1 MLLIEIDGSE
11 GEGGGQLLRCSVALS
26 ALTGREVRVFNIRAK
41 RPKAGLAHQHL
52 AAVRGVAALCEAR
65 VKGDS
70 IGSREL
76 VFSPGAIIGG
86 RRRFDVGSAGSVS
99 LVLQACILPALRSE
113 KNTVLEITGG
123 TNVRW
128 SPPVDYYINVL
139 FPILKKMGVGI
150 HMRIDARGFYPEG
163 GGKVTVEVEPAKELA
178 PIDLS
183 ARGELKRLRGIC
195 FSQNLPEHVS
205 KRISHSAKKSF
216 LDEGEMH
223 IESDMSNGGSTGAGI
238 CLFAEYENTILGA
251 DALGERGV
259 PSEKVGTAAAEALKK
274 ETSGAGTL
282 DVHSSDQ
289 LITFLALTR
298 SGSVFRIREMSEH
311 LKTQMW
317 LIPRFLDVGF
327 EVKTIP
333 GGFEIVV
340 P

>member
-41 RPKAGLAHQHL
+41 RPKTGLAHQHL

-76 VFSPGAIIGG
+76 VFSPGTIIGG

-139 FPILKKMGVGI
+139 FPILKRMGVEI

-163 GGKVTVEVEPAKELA
+163 GGKVTVEIEPAKELA

-183 ARGELKRLRGIC
+183 ARGELRSLKGIC

-205 KRISHSAKKSF
+205 KRISHSAKKS
-216 LDEGEMH
+216 LLEEGDMR
-223 IESDMSNGGSTGAGI
+223 ITSDVSNGASTGAGI

-259 PSEKVGTAAAEALKK
+259 PAEKVGTAAAEALKK
-274 ETSGAGTL
+274 ETSGVGTL
-282 DVHSSDQ
+282 DIHSSDQ
-289 LITFLALTR
+289 LIPFLVLTG
-298 SGSVFRIREMSEH
+298 SSSVFRIREMSAH

-317 LIPRFLDVGF
+317 LISRFLDARF
-327 EVKTIP
+327 EVKTIS
-333 GGFEIVV
+333 GGFEIVI